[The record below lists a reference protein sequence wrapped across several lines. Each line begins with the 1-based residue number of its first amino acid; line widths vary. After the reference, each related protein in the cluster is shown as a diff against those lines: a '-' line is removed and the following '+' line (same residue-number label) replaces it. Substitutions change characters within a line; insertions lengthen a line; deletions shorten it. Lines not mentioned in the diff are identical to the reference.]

1 MMKGINHRYLTTI
14 SLVIS
19 ISFIICYLPVSSIS
33 AAEGSEKS
41 PQFKVDPFWPKPLP
55 NNWLLG
61 QVSGVAVD
69 SKDHIWIIQRP
80 KTLDPD
86 EAAAAQEPPAAL
98 CCFPAPPVIEFDQ
111 EGNLIQA
118 WGGPGEGFDWP
129 GTEHG
134 IFIDHKDN
142 VWIGGNGPKDHQVL
156 KFRPDGTFLLQI
168 GQAGKTG
175 GSNDTMLLG
184 RPAEIDVDP
193 NTDEVYIADGYLNR
207 RVIVFDADTGKYKRH
222 WGAYGE
228 RPDDSPQKP
237 YDPDTPPAKQFGS
250 PTHTVLVSKDGVVY
264 VFDPNHDRIQM
275 FKKDG
280 KFVKE
285 AFIARK
291 TRGNGSTWD
300 ADFSRDA
307 DQTFLFVTDG
317 TNQCVWIV
325 NRQDLKVVDS
335 FGRSGRYAGQF
346 HWVHSIAV
354 DSKGNIYTTEVQHA
368 KRVQKFIYKGK

>member
-1 MMKGINHRYLTTI
+1 MKGFNPRYLATI
-14 SLVIS
+14 FMVIAIS
-19 ISFIICYLPVSSIS
+19 IIICQLPVKSTK

-41 PQFKVDPFWPKPLP
+41 PDFKVDPFWPKPLP

-80 KTLDPD
+80 NTLDPD
-86 EAAAAQEPPAAL
+86 EAAAAQKPPAAL

-111 EGNLIQA
+111 EGTLIQA

-142 VWIGGNGPKDHQVL
+142 VWIGGNGSKDHQAL
-156 KFRPDGTFLLQI
+156 KFRSDGTFLLQI

-193 NTDEVYIADGYLNR
+193 EKNEVYIADGYLNR
-207 RVIVFDADTGKYKRH
+207 RVIVFDADTGEYKRH

-237 YDPDTPPAKQFGS
+237 YDPGAPPAKQFGS
-250 PTHTVLVSKDGVVY
+250 PTHTVLVSKDGFVY
-264 VFDPNHDRIQM
+264 VFDRNNDRIQI

-285 AFIARK
+285 AFIARE

-300 ADFSRDA
+300 ADFSHDP
-307 DQTFLFVTDG
+307 DQTFLYVTDG

-325 NRQDLKVVDS
+325 NRKDLKVVDS